1 MKMKKLLSLA
11 LATAMALSLVA
22 CGGNGGSSAGPAGAA
37 SSDDEAGSG
46 SELEYPV
53 RSINNIIPFG
63 AGGGTDVWNRALMD
77 SMGSIMGQTVV
88 SSNMTGGSA
97 GSIGVQY
104 VWDAAHDGYTLCGT
118 SETPLTIPVMTNSE
132 QTSKDWK
139 FFIAAGSPGVLCI
152 NKNAGMSTLEE
163 VVAAAQGD
171 ESVSIAGTTGG
182 LWFALAKLFDS
193 YGNVPFKWVAYDGS
207 ATAIKGCVSNE
218 ADLVVASAG
227 EVVEYVRSGD
237 LIPLC
242 VMNTEE
248 WEFPDYGSIPA
259 VTSVVPELEAYLP
272 LSQFLGFM
280 VPADT
285 DAAVVEYLEGVFHEA
300 MKSDKIQQ
308 FAEEQVCEIYDLTG
322 DEASEFAA
330 QMESKLCW
338 VLYDMGQTTY
348 SPEDFGIPQPGV

>member
-11 LATAMALSLVA
+11 LASALVFSLAA
-22 CGGNGGSSAGPAGAA
+22 CGNSTSSSAGSNAGGSAA
-37 SSDDEAGSG
+37 SGDGSQT
-46 SELEYPV
+46 ELDYPV

-77 SMGSIMGQTVV
+77 SMGSIMNQTIV

-132 QTSKDWK
+132 LTSKDCK

-152 NKNAGMSTLEE
+152 NKSAGMTTLEE

-171 ESVSIAGTTGG
+171 GDVSIAGTTGG

-193 YGNVPFKWVAYDGS
+193 YGNVPFKWIAYDGS
-207 ATAIKGCVSNE
+207 STAIKGCVSNE

-242 VMNTEE
+242 VMDTED

-285 DAAVVEYLEGVFHEA
+285 DAAVVSYLEDVFHQA
-300 MKSDKIQQ
+300 M
-308 FAEEQVCEIYDLTG
+308 
-322 DEASEFAA
+322 
-330 QMESKLCW
+330 
-338 VLYDMGQTTY
+338 QT
-348 SPEDFGIPQPGV
+348 

>member
-1 MKMKKLLSLA
+1 MKMKNLLSLA
-11 LATAMALSLVA
+11 LASALVFSLAA
-22 CGGNGGSSAGPAGAA
+22 CGNSTSSSAGSNAGGSAA
-37 SSDDEAGSG
+37 SGDGSQT
-46 SELEYPV
+46 ELDYPV

-77 SMGSIMGQTVV
+77 SMGSIMNQTIV

-132 QTSKDWK
+132 LTSKDWK

-152 NKNAGMSTLEE
+152 NKSAGMTTLEE

-171 ESVSIAGTTGG
+171 GDVSIAGTTGG

-193 YGNVPFKWVAYDGS
+193 YGNVPFKWIAYDGS
-207 ATAIKGCVSNE
+207 STAIKGCVSNE

-242 VMNTEE
+242 VMDTED

-285 DAAVVEYLEGVFHEA
+285 DAAVVSYLEDVFHQA
-300 MKSDKIQQ
+300 MQTEKIQQ
-308 FAEEQVCEIYDLTG
+308 FAQEQVCQIYDLTG

-330 QMESKLCW
+330 QLESKLCW